1 MSNGFIVYSPLTTKS
16 VEDFTT
22 NTEENERILLEG
34 IASTTNK
41 DLYGEIISPDA
52 MKKMVEQAPT
62 LNIHGD
68 HRYGLDHVIG
78 AVKDVSESEG
88 KLHIKFLVTKKYSPL
103 IKDMLDTG
111 IHLGL
116 SIGGFVKDYDTT
128 TKTIKNINLKEIS
141 LTALP
146 ANWDTF
152 GTVRSKNLVKSNCF
166 TGACHNIIKNLKA
179 NNMSKEEETNNNID
193 VNENETEN
201 NENTKFITQE
211 DAEKYFNEL
220 MAEKEQSI
228 TETVL
233 SNVESKINSMVNTAI
248 AEALEQGNKT
258 ESDTESDDEIVKSL
272 LTEFNKNMDS
282 KLQEFNNR
290 FFKNLQDNRNPK
302 NHVDKAL
309 QNESVEKN
317 ENEYSTKSIAEKI
330 VSMN

>member
-1 MSNGFIVYSPLTTKS
+1 
-16 VEDFTT
+16 
-22 NTEENERILLEG
+22 
-34 IASTTNK
+34 
-41 DLYGEIISPDA
+41 

-166 TGACHNIIKNLKA
+166 TGACHNMIKNLKA

-201 NENTKFITQE
+201 KSCFCI
-211 DAEKYFNEL
+211 KYFFKL
-220 MAEKEQSI
+220 
-228 TETVL
+228 
-233 SNVESKINSMVNTAI
+233 NTA
-248 AEALEQGNKT
+248 
-258 ESDTESDDEIVKSL
+258 
-272 LTEFNKNMDS
+272 KNHG
-282 KLQEFNNR
+282 
-290 FFKNLQDNRNPK
+290 DNRK
-302 NHVDKAL
+302 
-309 QNESVEKN
+309 
-317 ENEYSTKSIAEKI
+317 
-330 VSMN
+330 